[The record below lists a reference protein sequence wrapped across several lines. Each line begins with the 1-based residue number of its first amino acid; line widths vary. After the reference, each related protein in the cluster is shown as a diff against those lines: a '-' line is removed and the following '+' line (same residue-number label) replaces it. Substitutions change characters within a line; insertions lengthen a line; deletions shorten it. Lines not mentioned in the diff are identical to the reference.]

1 LIAVNRNPMT
11 SMTLAKP
18 RILLVD
24 DDTQIRRLLSELLVD
39 DYACTEAG
47 SAEEALTLL
56 REIEFDIVLSDINL
70 GGMSGLDLV
79 PLILRDNPEAVV
91 VMISGEQA
99 IESAIEAMR
108 AGAFDYIMKPLD
120 LRHVEAAVKRALN
133 HGRLRKERER
143 YKEQL
148 EDLLRERTAQVNRL
162 AFYDPCTELP
172 NRFLF
177 EDRLSQTL
185 AASDSDQTVAVLFI
199 TLDQFKK
206 VNDTLGHNQGDHL
219 LALTADRLKNLI
231 SERDTVARFG
241 SDEFALLLTQV
252 SDSTAVSD
260 VMAGIVES
268 LRSPFDVNG
277 NEVFATLSVGVAL
290 FPQHGIDGH
299 ALLKNAGAALYR
311 AKRAGGNTC
320 MFYSPDMQER
330 ASQRFRLETGLRRA
344 LDNNEF
350 VLRYQ
355 PRVCIDTQRITGV
368 EALLRWEHPQL
379 GTISPAEFIP
389 LAEDTGLI
397 IPIGEWVLR
406 TACLQNREWQQRGL
420 EPVRI
425 AVNISARQFQQADIA
440 KVVVTALDTAK
451 ISPQDLE
458 LELTESSIM
467 NNADFAVKVLTE
479 LKQMGV
485 EITVDDFGTGF
496 SSLGYLKRLPLDALK
511 IDQSFVRDAT
521 TDPDDAA
528 LVMAVVTLG
537 HNMRLKVIA
546 EGVETEEQLR
556 FLHLL
561 RCDEIQGYLFSRP
574 VAASEL
580 AKMLKKNEPLKRGLR
595 IVSG

>member
-1 LIAVNRNPMT
+1 MIAVSRNPMT
-11 SMTLAKP
+11 SMTLTKP

-24 DDTQIRRLLSELLVD
+24 DDIQIRRLLSELLFD

-206 VNDTLGHNQGDHL
+206 VNDTLGHNRGDRL